1 MREEAARQNEVTTV
15 RLTEE
20 INWESIDRKENALH
34 IEIGQ
39 SSIIGTRSYQQD
51 ALFVAKYE
59 NGMTLAVI
67 CDGMGGLNGGELAS
81 NTAVKMLVNDFKS
94 VNDFSEV
101 PIFLEREVVRLD
113 ECVADLEDEYGNAL
127 GGGCTVVC
135 VVTKGNGMYFISAGD
150 SRIYI
155 VRDNDIQA
163 INRDHNFR
171 LQLDTMLRNGQIT
184 EKEYEMQENQAEALI
199 SYLGMGNIS
208 LTDSNT
214 EPFYLEENDL
224 ILLCSDG
231 LYKRLSNEQ
240 ILDIVLDNQNSMQ
253 VIAERLNK
261 VVMQLTQRNQDNT
274 SVILLRYGR

>member
-1 MREEAARQNEVTTV
+1 M
-15 RLTEE
+15 
-20 INWESIDRKENALH
+20 
-34 IEIGQ
+34 
-39 SSIIGTRSYQQD
+39 
-51 ALFVAKYE
+51 
-59 NGMTLAVI
+59 
-67 CDGMGGLNGGELAS
+67 
-81 NTAVKMLVNDFKS
+81 
-94 VNDFSEV
+94 
-101 PIFLEREVVRLD
+101 
-113 ECVADLEDEYGNAL
+113 
-127 GGGCTVVC
+127 C

-240 ILDIVLDNQNSMQ
+240 ILDIVLDNQNSRQ

>member
-127 GGGCTVVC
+127 GAGCTLVC

>member
-113 ECVADLEDEYGNAL
+113 ECVADLEDEYGNVL
-127 GGGCTVVC
+127 GGGCTLVC

>member
-113 ECVADLEDEYGNAL
+113 ECVAHLEDEYGNAL
-127 GGGCTVVC
+127 GGGCTLVC

>member
-1 MREEAARQNEVTTV
+1 M
-15 RLTEE
+15 
-20 INWESIDRKENALH
+20 
-34 IEIGQ
+34 
-39 SSIIGTRSYQQD
+39 
-51 ALFVAKYE
+51 
-59 NGMTLAVI
+59 
-67 CDGMGGLNGGELAS
+67 
-81 NTAVKMLVNDFKS
+81 
-94 VNDFSEV
+94 
-101 PIFLEREVVRLD
+101 
-113 ECVADLEDEYGNAL
+113 
-127 GGGCTVVC
+127 
-135 VVTKGNGMYFISAGD
+135 
-150 SRIYI
+150 
-155 VRDNDIQA
+155 RDNDIQA

>member
-1 MREEAARQNEVTTV
+1 
-15 RLTEE
+15 
-20 INWESIDRKENALH
+20 
-34 IEIGQ
+34 
-39 SSIIGTRSYQQD
+39 
-51 ALFVAKYE
+51 
-59 NGMTLAVI
+59 
-67 CDGMGGLNGGELAS
+67 
-81 NTAVKMLVNDFKS
+81 
-94 VNDFSEV
+94 
-101 PIFLEREVVRLD
+101 
-113 ECVADLEDEYGNAL
+113 
-127 GGGCTVVC
+127 
-135 VVTKGNGMYFISAGD
+135 MYFISAGD

-199 SYLGMGNIS
+199 SYLRMGNIS

>member
-113 ECVADLEDEYGNAL
+113 ECVADLEDEYGNEL
-127 GGGCTVVC
+127 GGGCTLVC

>member
-1 MREEAARQNEVTTV
+1 MREEAARQSEVTTV

-20 INWESIDRKENALH
+20 INWDNIAHIDGTLH

-51 ALFVAKYE
+51 ALFVSGYE
-59 NGMTLAVI
+59 DGMTLAVI
-67 CDGMGGLNGGELAS
+67 CDGMGGLNGGEVAS
-81 NTAVKMLVNDFKS
+81 NTAVQMLASDFKT
-94 VNDFSEV
+94 VNEFSEV
-101 PIFLEREVVRLD
+101 PGFLKKEIINID
-113 ECVADLEDEYGNAL
+113 ECVADLEDEYGNSL
-127 GGGCTVVC
+127 GGGCTLVC
-135 VVTKGNGMYFISAGD
+135 VVTKGNCMYFISAGD

-155 VRDNDIQA
+155 IRDNDIQA

-184 EKEYEMQENQAEALI
+184 EKEYEMQEDQADALI

-231 LYKRLSNEQ
+231 LYKRLSDEQ
-240 ILDIVLDNQNSMQ
+240 ILDIVLNNQNSMQ
-253 VIAERLNK
+253 VIAERLNE

-274 SVILLRYGR
+274 SVILMRYGR

>member
-127 GGGCTVVC
+127 GCGCTLVC

>member
-1 MREEAARQNEVTTV
+1 
-15 RLTEE
+15 
-20 INWESIDRKENALH
+20 
-34 IEIGQ
+34 
-39 SSIIGTRSYQQD
+39 
-51 ALFVAKYE
+51 
-59 NGMTLAVI
+59 
-67 CDGMGGLNGGELAS
+67 
-81 NTAVKMLVNDFKS
+81 
-94 VNDFSEV
+94 
-101 PIFLEREVVRLD
+101 
-113 ECVADLEDEYGNAL
+113 
-127 GGGCTVVC
+127 VC

>member
-1 MREEAARQNEVTTV
+1 M
-15 RLTEE
+15 
-20 INWESIDRKENALH
+20 
-34 IEIGQ
+34 
-39 SSIIGTRSYQQD
+39 
-51 ALFVAKYE
+51 
-59 NGMTLAVI
+59 
-67 CDGMGGLNGGELAS
+67 
-81 NTAVKMLVNDFKS
+81 
-94 VNDFSEV
+94 
-101 PIFLEREVVRLD
+101 
-113 ECVADLEDEYGNAL
+113 
-127 GGGCTVVC
+127 
-135 VVTKGNGMYFISAGD
+135 
-150 SRIYI
+150 
-155 VRDNDIQA
+155 
-163 INRDHNFR
+163 
-171 LQLDTMLRNGQIT
+171 
-184 EKEYEMQENQAEALI
+184 NQAEALI

>member
-39 SSIIGTRSYQQD
+39 TSIIGTRSYQQD

-127 GGGCTVVC
+127 GGGCTLVC
-135 VVTKGNGMYFISAGD
+135 VVTKGNGIFKRC
-150 SRIYI
+150 SR
-155 VRDNDIQA
+155 A
-163 INRDHNFR
+163 
-171 LQLDTMLRNGQIT
+171 
-184 EKEYEMQENQAEALI
+184 
-199 SYLGMGNIS
+199 
-208 LTDSNT
+208 
-214 EPFYLEENDL
+214 
-224 ILLCSDG
+224 
-231 LYKRLSNEQ
+231 
-240 ILDIVLDNQNSMQ
+240 
-253 VIAERLNK
+253 
-261 VVMQLTQRNQDNT
+261 
-274 SVILLRYGR
+274 

>member
-127 GGGCTVVC
+127 GGGCALVC

>member
-1 MREEAARQNEVTTV
+1 M
-15 RLTEE
+15 
-20 INWESIDRKENALH
+20 
-34 IEIGQ
+34 
-39 SSIIGTRSYQQD
+39 
-51 ALFVAKYE
+51 
-59 NGMTLAVI
+59 
-67 CDGMGGLNGGELAS
+67 
-81 NTAVKMLVNDFKS
+81 
-94 VNDFSEV
+94 
-101 PIFLEREVVRLD
+101 
-113 ECVADLEDEYGNAL
+113 
-127 GGGCTVVC
+127 C